1 VRRRYTLAL
10 QRLAARQFSEA
21 RDLLTALSHEV
32 PQFRDLD
39 QRLAESHEGLRQQA
53 AEDYKAAAK
62 LEEGAQW
69 TEAITAYERIR
80 PATVPGL
87 AEAIE
92 RTRKKMHEAGAD
104 ALTRARQFD
113 SRGRVPEA
121 IAWYQ
126 RAVNWL
132 PPDHPG
138 LETARQRLAALVNRP

>member
-1 VRRRYTLAL
+1 
-10 QRLAARQFSEA
+10 
-21 RDLLTALSHEV
+21 
-32 PQFRDLD
+32 
-39 QRLAESHEGLRQQA
+39 
-53 AEDYKAAAK
+53 
-62 LEEGAQW
+62 
-69 TEAITAYERIR
+69 
-80 PATVPGL
+80 VPGL
-87 AEAIE
+87 TDAIE